1 MITGITAIGLIAVS
15 LVIYSQWL
23 TGKDLEQNTR
33 RTQLNQIIQQEIAQA
48 HLWLEEAL
56 GGDSYVDI
64 ERDVRDRIR
73 EAQDLVDA
81 AISGRVTRLGR
92 VDALPGARET
102 LIDLS
107 ARITELD
114 RLLIERWLA
123 RDTNGAIGGEQDQEF
138 DALFQVILNLAG
150 NVGKEI
156 DKAIAADQ
164 RQVAVVN
171 IFIIVILL
179 ASFSLL
185 SLLVIR
191 SRKDLDRRAQT
202 LEAMVV
208 ERTQE
213 LAAREAEAVKKNRDL
228 ARARDHA
235 NLANEAKTRF
245 LANMSHEIRTPMNGV
260 IGMASLL
267 LRTDLTDEQLEYAQI
282 MHASGM
288 SLLSIINSV
297 LDFSKIEAG
306 KVTLESVDFSI
317 HEAVAEVTQLFS
329 AEAQGRNLTLNYTAA
344 KDVPAVVQG
353 DPVRFRQIIAN
364 LVSNAIKF
372 SENGDIDVECALE
385 LPREESSPLVALRVT
400 AQDCGVGIDA
410 EGQKKLFQQ
419 FSQVD
424 ESDTRKYGGTG
435 LGLAISKEL
444 AMLMGGTIGVDS
456 EVGKGSRFWFTVL
469 LREGNA
475 QALEEHR
482 SAKEDARRIHRT
494 SIDDLEWAGQRI
506 LVVDDNDVNQI
517 VAQRMLE
524 QLGFVVD
531 LAANGEQAIEVSR
544 NGEYAA
550 ILIDSQMPGMS
561 GNEATRIFRENE
573 TDQRRTPIVA
583 LTANVTAHDQKEAF
597 DAGVD
602 DFLSKPIFIE
612 DLAASLQR
620 VIYKTATRG
629 DSEAMS
635 LIRVQRRSSGDRV
648 LDPLIVE
655 ELSKIAGSSDGNLF
669 GELADQFLNR
679 MPGWIRELEA
689 AVDQND
695 WGSVRRQAHRLMG
708 LCRQIG
714 AERMAALCARLEAID
729 DETSEHQL
737 LAEMASLRQ
746 EFEATNRELDNRH
759 LSD

>member
-33 RTQLNQIIQQEIAQA
+33 RTQLNQLIQQEIAQA

-81 AISGRVTRLGR
+81 AITGRMTRLGR

-114 RLLIERWLA
+114 RLLIERWVA
-123 RDTNGAIGGEQDQEF
+123 RDTTGAIGGEQDQEF
-138 DALFQVILNLAG
+138 DALFHVILNLAG

-156 DKAIAADQ
+156 DKDIAADQ

-171 IFIIVILL
+171 FLIIVILL
-179 ASFSLL
+179 ASFSLV

-213 LAAREAEAVKKNRDL
+213 LAAREAEAVQKNRDL

-235 NLANEAKTRF
+235 NLANEAKSRF

-353 DPVRFRQIIAN
+353 DPVRFGQIIAN
-364 LVSNAIKF
+364 LVS
-372 SENGDIDVECALE
+372 
-385 LPREESSPLVALRVT
+385 
-400 AQDCGVGIDA
+400 
-410 EGQKKLFQQ
+410 
-419 FSQVD
+419 
-424 ESDTRKYGGTG
+424 
-435 LGLAISKEL
+435 
-444 AMLMGGTIGVDS
+444 
-456 EVGKGSRFWFTVL
+456 
-469 LREGNA
+469 
-475 QALEEHR
+475 
-482 SAKEDARRIHRT
+482 
-494 SIDDLEWAGQRI
+494 
-506 LVVDDNDVNQI
+506 
-517 VAQRMLE
+517 
-524 QLGFVVD
+524 
-531 LAANGEQAIEVSR
+531 
-544 NGEYAA
+544 
-550 ILIDSQMPGMS
+550 
-561 GNEATRIFRENE
+561 
-573 TDQRRTPIVA
+573 
-583 LTANVTAHDQKEAF
+583 
-597 DAGVD
+597 
-602 DFLSKPIFIE
+602 
-612 DLAASLQR
+612 
-620 VIYKTATRG
+620 
-629 DSEAMS
+629 
-635 LIRVQRRSSGDRV
+635 
-648 LDPLIVE
+648 
-655 ELSKIAGSSDGNLF
+655 
-669 GELADQFLNR
+669 
-679 MPGWIRELEA
+679 
-689 AVDQND
+689 
-695 WGSVRRQAHRLMG
+695 
-708 LCRQIG
+708 
-714 AERMAALCARLEAID
+714 
-729 DETSEHQL
+729 
-737 LAEMASLRQ
+737 
-746 EFEATNRELDNRH
+746 
-759 LSD
+759 

>member
-1 MITGITAIGLIAVS
+1 
-15 LVIYSQWL
+15 
-23 TGKDLEQNTR
+23 
-33 RTQLNQIIQQEIAQA
+33 
-48 HLWLEEAL
+48 LWLEEAL

-81 AISGRVTRLGR
+81 AISGRMTRLGH

-114 RLLIERWLA
+114 RLLIERWAA
-123 RDTNGAIGGEQDQEF
+123 RDTTGAIGGEPDQEF
-138 DALFQVILNLAG
+138 DAVFHEILDLSS
-150 NVGKEI
+150 NVAKEI
-156 DKAIAADQ
+156 DKVTAADQ

-171 IFIIVILL
+171 ILIIVILL
-179 ASFSLL
+179 ASFSLV

-208 ERTQE
+208 ERTH
-213 LAAREAEAVKKNRDL
+213 DL

-235 NLANEAKTRF
+235 NLANEAKSRF

-267 LRTDLTDEQLEYAQI
+267 LRTDLTDEQLEYAEI
-282 MHASGM
+282 MHSSGM

-306 KVTLESVDFSI
+306 KIVLESVDFSI
-317 HEAVAEVTQLFS
+317 HEAVAEVTQLFA
-329 AEAQGRNLTLNYTAA
+329 AEARRKNLTLNYSAS
-344 KDVPAVVQG
+344 KDVPAVVRG
-353 DPVRFRQIIAN
+353 DPVRFGQIIAN

-372 SENGDIDVECALE
+372 SENGDINVECALE
-385 LPREESSPLVALRVT
+385 VSRDDSSALVALRFT
-400 AQDCGVGIDA
+400 IEDCGVGIDA
-410 EGQKKLFQQ
+410 DGQTKLFQQ

-456 EVGKGSRFWFTVL
+456 EVGTGSRFWFTVL
-469 LREGNA
+469 LREGDA
-475 QALEEHR
+475 QALEERR
-482 SAKEDARRIHRT
+482 SAKQDTQRMQRT
-494 SIDDLEWAGQRI
+494 LVEDLEWSGQRV

-531 LAANGEQAIEVSR
+531 LASNGEQAIEASR
-544 NGEYAA
+544 NGVYAA

-561 GNEATRIFRENE
+561 GNKATRIIREHE
-573 TDQRRTPIVA
+573 TDNRRTPIVA
-583 LTANVTAHDQKEAF
+583 LTANVMVHDQKKAF

-635 LIRVQRRSSGDRV
+635 LSRVQRRSSGDRV
-648 LDPLIVE
+648 LDTVIVE
-655 ELSKIAGSSDGNLF
+655 ELSKIAGSGDGNLF

-689 AVDQND
+689 AVEQND
-695 WGSVRRQAHRLMG
+695 WGSVRRQAHRLLG
-708 LCRQIG
+708 LCSQIG

-746 EFEATNRELDNRH
+746 EFDATNRELDNRH